1 VLNALRT
8 KLVDPELFA
17 HFCEVF
23 TREMN
28 RLRMEGRAEIAST
41 EAEIAKI
48 DRELETLLNL
58 ILKGGAA
65 DALNAK
71 MVTLK
76 KRNKELELF
85 LAEAA
90 TPAAPKH
97 GTAIPQAGPNSFTR
111 PCRTKTRVS
120 GSRPPTRCARSWIRS
135 C

>member
-1 VLNALRT
+1 ALRT

-23 TREMN
+23 TQEMN
-28 RLRMEGRAEIAST
+28 RLRMEGRAEIASA

-71 MVTLK
+71 MVAIE
-76 KRNKELELF
+76 KRKKELEVF
-85 LAEAA
+85 LAEAEEPPHCSTRA
-90 TPAAPKH
+90 WH
-97 GTAIPQAGPNSFTR
+97 FNTASASSSSTR
-111 PCRTKTRVS
+111 LFRTKTKANGPRPRIPYAHLWT
-120 GSRPPTRCARSWIRS
+120 GSC
-135 C
+135 